1 MAHLGPPCAWRSLWL
16 FSRDRR
22 LPVLLSARINNHRLD
37 STKALLP
44 SRNALWRWVGRAFYA
59 SISTAVLR
67 ACRVPACT
75 THRSISARRAAAA
88 YIVAVAS
95 ILFTC
100 KLKSTTQ
107 PASVALRSWLLLL
120 VAQPPRSLR
129 GGASRP
135 SCCGTICAPWAT
147 GGAGAGAR
155 SHAGGAALEKRP
167 PPRGIAGPR
176 QRRLWRKRLPAR
188 CALCAPG
195 DQAGAQGTRKNH
207 QTQA

>member
-1 MAHLGPPCAWRSLWL
+1 M
-16 FSRDRR
+16 
-22 LPVLLSARINNHRLD
+22 
-37 STKALLP
+37 
-44 SRNALWRWVGRAFYA
+44 GRAFYA

-135 SCCGTICAPWAT
+135 SCCGAICAPWAT

-155 SHAGGAALEKRP
+155 SHAGGAALESP
-167 PPRGIAGPR
+167 PPRVRMCVVYSEYILLLVYTGIYWYILIGPFPHTPVYTTYIPVEYLFSFNIKSP
-176 QRRLWRKRLPAR
+176 QP
-188 CALCAPG
+188 
-195 DQAGAQGTRKNH
+195 
-207 QTQA
+207 

>member
-1 MAHLGPPCAWRSLWL
+1 MHNA
-16 FSRDRR
+16 F
-22 LPVLLSARINNHRLD
+22 INHRLD

-107 PASVALRSWLLLL
+107 PAWSRCAVGCSCSW
-120 VAQPPRSLR
+120 
-129 GGASRP
+129 
-135 SCCGTICAPWAT
+135 
-147 GGAGAGAR
+147 R
-155 SHAGGAALEKRP
+155 SHPAPSGAAPLVRAAVGRYVP
-167 PPRGIAGPR
+167 PGPPAA
-176 QRRLWRKRLPAR
+176 LAPAR
-188 CALCAPG
+188 AATPGAPHWKSARLHVG
-195 DQAGAQGTRKNH
+195 SLAQGRGAFGEKGCQRAALFALLGTKLAHRARVRTIKH
-207 QTQA
+207 RPER